1 MNNSIYRFLF
11 EQEDPSENSET
22 ISDDSAPRLSKDS
35 VDDQIDSFLIFYE
48 KRAIESSKEELNEK
62 KSFDDSLRRKSLRFL
77 FEQEEPPAE
86 EEPPPEEEPPE
97 EEPPAEEGGDTGDT
111 APAEDSEE
119 EPPAGSE
126 EFGDVEAAAI
136 KSPPINIDKFTKS
149 VARLALNPEDLLD
162 LKVAIINRSKNFL
175 LENYGEQH
183 VAKFKEILDT
193 QFGIDLQT
201 HERETSSEDVFGLGA
216 NPAGA
221 GMSGG

>member
-77 FEQEEPPAE
+77 FEQEEPP
-86 EEPPPEEEPPE
+86 PEEEPPAE
-97 EEPPAEEGGDTGDT
+97 EPPAEEPPAEEGGDTGDT

-126 EFGDVEAAAI
+126 EFGDVEAAEI

-201 HERETSSEDVFGLGA
+201 HERETASEDVFGLGA